1 MKTRSMMLV
10 AMLVASGAVS
20 AGVVQTMLDEYR
32 QQGAIE
38 TNVQAGSSLWT
49 SEHASKSGGPLRSC
63 TTCHGTDLRKPGK
76 HARTG
81 KVIEPM
87 AVSVNSKRLS
97 DAKKIRKWFK
107 RNCKWTLGRE
117 CSAQEKADILV
128 WLNSQ

>member
-1 MKTRSMMLV
+1 MKTGNMMLV
-10 AMLVASGAVS
+10 AMLVMSSAASAGAV
-20 AGVVQTMLDEYR
+20 QDMLDEYR
-32 QQGAIE
+32 QQGVIE
-38 TNVQAGSSLWT
+38 TNAQAGKSLWT
-49 SEHASKSGGPLRSC
+49 SEHAAKSGGPLRSC

-87 AVSVNSKRLS
+87 AVSVNSKRFS
-97 DAKKIRKWFK
+97 DRKKIRKWFK

-128 WLNSQ
+128 WLNSL

>member
-1 MKTRSMMLV
+1 MKIRSMMLV
-10 AMLVASGAVS
+10 AMLAASSAVS

-32 QQGAIE
+32 QQGVTE
-38 TNVQAGSSLWT
+38 TSAEAGRSLWT
-49 SEHASKSGGPLRSC
+49 AEHASKNGGPLRSC

-81 KVIEPM
+81 KRIEPM
-87 AVSVNSKRLS
+87 APSVNGKRYS
-97 DAKKIRKWFK
+97 NVKKIRKWFK